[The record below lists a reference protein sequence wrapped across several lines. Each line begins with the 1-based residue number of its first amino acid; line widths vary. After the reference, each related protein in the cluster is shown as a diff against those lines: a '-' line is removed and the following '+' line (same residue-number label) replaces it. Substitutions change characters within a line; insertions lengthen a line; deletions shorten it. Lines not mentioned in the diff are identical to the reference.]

1 MLQGESLYLST
12 GLFTSWATGLS
23 VLPAGHTA
31 LPVGVGSPTLCRD
44 WLTSSLSSNLFMC
57 PTQLVRKQTPSSPW
71 LHSLLRKQMPS
82 FWPGFLHAS
91 TKHLTPTCPAL
102 LPPFPHSY
110 HQHLK
115 TLSILSLPLYISHGI
130 GFGETK
136 KNKNAYLKSHELVK
150 KGRA

>member
-1 MLQGESLYLST
+1 MWFFFVPWLFLFDSLCL
-12 GLFTSWATGLS
+12 LGLS
-23 VLPAGHTA
+23 HTQ
-31 LPVGVGSPTLCRD
+31 
-44 WLTSSLSSNLFMC
+44 LTSQFPGKHLEN
-57 PTQLVRKQTPSSPW
+57 RA
-71 LHSLLRKQMPS
+71 PS

-110 HQHLK
+110 YQHLK

-150 KGRA
+150 KFRA

>member
-1 MLQGESLYLST
+1 MQETLVRSLVGKIPLRRAWQPTPVLLPGESHGQT
-12 GLFTSWATGLS
+12 Q
-23 VLPAGHTA
+23 
-31 LPVGVGSPTLCRD
+31 
-44 WLTSSLSSNLFMC
+44 LTSQFPGKHLEN
-57 PTQLVRKQTPSSPW
+57 RA
-71 LHSLLRKQMPS
+71 PS

-110 HQHLK
+110 YQHLK

-136 KNKNAYLKSHELVK
+136 KNKYAYLKSHELVK
-150 KGRA
+150 KFRAKIYPSRLDRRAVSLASPRDEA